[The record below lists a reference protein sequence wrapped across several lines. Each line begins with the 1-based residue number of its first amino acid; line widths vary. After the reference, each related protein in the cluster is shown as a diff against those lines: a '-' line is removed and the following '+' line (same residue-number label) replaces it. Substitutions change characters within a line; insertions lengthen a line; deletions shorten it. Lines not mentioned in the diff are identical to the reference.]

1 MSRIEQVTAA
11 AYRVPTDRPEG
22 DGTLAWDALAIPAIW
37 DALVRQV
44 RNAGR
49 PGLAGYAVSALDVA
63 LWDLKARLL
72 GTSLAGLFGP
82 ARERVPLYGH
92 ADRRP
97 GRQGRL
103 RRLAVPAP
111 LRLSACFAALLADPR
126 AGRWLLAPA
135 GGGPTTGCGRRAGR
149 SSPAS
154 VSCPRM
160 TRACRGP
167 WTRSGAS

>member
-82 ARERVPLYGH
+82 ARERVPLYGSGGFTTYDDD
-92 ADRRP
+92 ATAA
-97 GRQGRL
+97 QLTQNL
-103 RRLAVPAP
+103 RHIEWFHDHQRIEAELFDGA
-111 LRLSACFAALLADPR
+111 ADPSGGL
-126 AGRWLLAPA
+126 AGPVTE
-135 GGGPTTGCGRRAGR
+135 GPGHGLTLRPDAAEPYRTA
-149 SSPAS
+149 
-154 VSCPRM
+154 
-160 TRACRGP
+160 
-167 WTRSGAS
+167 